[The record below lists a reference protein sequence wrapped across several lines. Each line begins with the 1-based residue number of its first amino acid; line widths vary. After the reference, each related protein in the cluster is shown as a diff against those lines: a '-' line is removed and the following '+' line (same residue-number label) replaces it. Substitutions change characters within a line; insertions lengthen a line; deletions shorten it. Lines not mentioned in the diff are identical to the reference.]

1 VPDINLRNDKKAW
14 VDHCRVYYSEK
25 FFLNLARDCNYQI
38 LEKKYINDLLS
49 ISMVKKG
56 EDFSISKK
64 NFYNNLSYLNYE
76 NRFKHYL
83 LEKYRVI
90 RFNLSST
97 FKLGKFI
104 P

>member
-1 VPDINLRNDKKAW
+1 
-14 VDHCRVYYSEK
+14 
-25 FFLNLARDCNYQI
+25 
-38 LEKKYINDLLS
+38 
-49 ISMVKKG
+49 MVKKG

-90 RFNLSST
+90 RVNLSST